1 MSLVIVGSLAF
12 DTIET
17 PQGRKEGE
25 VGGSATYGALAAS
38 YFTSPGIIGV
48 IGEDFPIEVIEFFK
62 NRKINLEGLEKKKG
76 KTFHWEGR
84 YGHDPNHRITLKLEM
99 NVFQSFRPKIPPA
112 YKSPDILFLANI
124 DPVIQE
130 EILKQSGKPGL
141 VAMDTINHW
150 ISNER
155 QALLKVMKKVD
166 LFFANEEEAKLLTE
180 DINLIKAGKKIL
192 KMGPKLT
199 VIKKG
204 EHGVLAVGDGILFGS
219 LAHPCEEVID
229 PTGAGDCFA
238 GGFLGYVDKAGR
250 LGEKEIRRAAVYGS
264 VMASFAIEDFGINRL
279 KNLKKEE
286 ISRRF
291 TDFRKLV
298 SF

>member
-1 MSLVIVGSLAF
+1 MSLIIVGSLAF

-17 PQGRKEGE
+17 PRGKKERE

-38 YFTSPGIIGV
+38 FFTSPGIIGI
-48 IGEDFPIEVIEFFK
+48 IGDDFPEEVIELFK
-62 NRKINLEGLEKKKG
+62 KRNIKLDGLEKKKG

-84 YGHDPNHRITLKLEM
+84 YGHDPNHRTTLKLEM
-99 NVFQSFRPKIPPA
+99 NVFQDFRPEIPLA

-124 DPVIQE
+124 NPSLQE
-130 EILKQSGKPGL
+130 EILKQAGEPEL

-155 QALLKVMKKVD
+155 QSLVKVMKKVD

-180 DINLIKAGKKIL
+180 EINLIKAGKRIL
-192 KMGPKLT
+192 EMGPKLA

-204 EHGVLAVGDGILFGS
+204 EHGVLTVGKDILFGS

-238 GGFLGYVDKAGR
+238 GGFLGYIDKIGK
-250 LGEKEIRRAAVYGS
+250 LGEKEIRKAAVYGS
-264 VMASFAIEDFGINRL
+264 VLASFVIEDFGINRL
-279 KNLKKEE
+279 RKIGQDD
-286 ISRRF
+286 ISKRF
-291 TDFRKLV
+291 SEFRKLV